1 MSQLTPL
8 YELTPAHNTSA
19 AVRWG
24 QRLAVLL
31 AALLLWGGLATAPTF
46 AQASLQIVHNAAGFG
61 DVDVYVLDADGNQ
74 EAKLDD
80 VPFRGALVFD
90 VPAGEDLT
98 VTVNGPGSSG
108 SGDAQV
114 KSVSPVNLGQD
125 SFNQAFA
132 VGENASD
139 FELVLTPGQ
148 SVTAGSGMVDVLV
161 GHQSPDAG
169 AVDVLTRGTPAA
181 DGLSYRDLAPSASD
195 TYVSVPADNYMIR
208 VRSDDHS
215 RFVGSFSAPLE
226 DLSLGGNTLTVL
238 ASGFLNPPNGEDPSL
253 GVIAVPPVNTSTSA
267 DEIAEASNADENVT
281 VLPAAPSPQPLVIN
295 EFLAN
300 PASGDDPNGDGSAG
314 GDSEEEFV
322 EVVNNTGETV
332 DLGGYEIVDEADNTY
347 TFPQG
352 VSIPDGEAA
361 TVFAGGTPTDIRG
374 FTDTG
379 LPALNNGGDDIILR
393 DEGGNTIDQVT
404 YETTPFAPSQE
415 GESTTRSPD
424 FTGPMVLSSSVGPAF
439 TPGQTSDGSTNLP
452 VELAGFSARLDGT
465 DAVLTWRTLSETN
478 NSGFEVQH
486 RVGEEAFEAVGFR
499 EGQGST
505 TAATSYRF
513 RVDDL
518 RPGPHDFRLKQ
529 IDVDGSTS
537 PTDVVTVEV
546 ALDEAFAWTRVAPNP
561 VAGTGTLSMQVRQ
574 RQEVTV
580 ELYDL
585 LGRRVRT
592 VHDGPLQ
599 SGRRHRLAL
608 DARGLAGGA
617 YLLRADGK
625 NFSDTQRVVIV
636 K

>member
-8 YELTPAHNTSA
+8 HDTSA

-24 QRLAVLL
+24 QRLAILL
-31 AALLLWGGLATAPTF
+31 AALLLWGGLATAPIF
-46 AQASLQIVHNAAGFG
+46 AQTAQLQLIHNAAGFG
-61 DVDVYVLDADGNQ
+61 DVDIYVLDSNGNQ

-90 VPAGEDLT
+90 VPAEQDLT
-98 VTVNGPGSSG
+98 VTVNGSGSSG

-114 KSVSPVNLGQD
+114 ASVSPINLSQD

-139 FELVLTPGQ
+139 FEVLLKPGQ
-148 SVTAGSGMVDVLV
+148 STTASSGTVGLLV

-169 AVDVLTRGTPAA
+169 AVDVLTRGILAA
-181 DGLSYRDLAPSASD
+181 DGFSYKDFAPSASD
-195 TYVSVPADNYMIR
+195 TYVPVPADNYIIR
-208 VRSDDHS
+208 VGPDDNS
-215 RFVGSFSAPLE
+215 SFVGSFSAPLQ
-226 DLSLGGNTLTVL
+226 DLGLGGSTLTVL
-238 ASGFLNPPNGEDPSL
+238 ASGFLNPPNSGDPSL

-267 DEIAEASNADENVT
+267 DEIAEAGNADENVT

-322 EVVNNTGETV
+322 EVVNNTGGTV
-332 DLGGYEIVDEADNTY
+332 DLGGYEIVDDVGNTY

-352 VSIPDGEAA
+352 VSVPDGEAA
-361 TVFAGGTPTDIRG
+361 TIFAGGTPTDVPG
-374 FTDTG
+374 VTDTG

-393 DEGGNTIDQVT
+393 DGDGNTLDQVT
-404 YETTPFAPSQE
+404 YGTAPFAPSQE

-439 TPGQTSDGSTNLP
+439 TPGQTNDGSTNLP
-452 VELAGFSARLDGT
+452 VELAGFAARLDGS
-465 DAVLTWRTLSETN
+465 DAVLTWRTLSERN
-478 NSGFEVQH
+478 NSGFAVQH
-486 RVGEEAFEAVGFR
+486 RAGEEGAFEQVGFR

-505 TAATSYRF
+505 SEATSYRF
-513 RVDDL
+513 RVADL

-529 IDVDGSTS
+529 VDVDGSTS
-537 PTDVVTVEV
+537 LTDVVTVEV
-546 ALDEAFAWTRVAPNP
+546 ALDEAFAWTRVAPTP
-561 VAGTGTLSMQVRQ
+561 VAGTGTLSMQVRET
-574 RQEVTV
+574 QEVTV

-592 VHDGPLQ
+592 VHNGALQ
-599 SGRRHRLAL
+599 SGRRHRLSL
-608 DARGLAGGA
+608 DAGGLAGGA
-617 YLLRADGK
+617 YLLRADGE
-625 NFSDTQRVVIV
+625 NFSDTQRVMIV

>member
-1 MSQLTPL
+1 MSQLTSL
-8 YELTPAHNTSA
+8 YDTSA

-31 AALLLWGGLATAPTF
+31 VALLLWGGLATTSIF
-46 AQASLQIVHNAAGFG
+46 AQTAQLQLIHNAAGFG
-61 DVDVYVLDADGNQ
+61 DVDIYVLDSNGNQ

-90 VPAGEDLT
+90 VPAEQDLT
-98 VTVNGPGSSG
+98 VTVNGSGSSG
-108 SGDAQV
+108 SDDAQV
-114 KSVSPVNLGQD
+114 ASVSPINLTQD

-139 FELVLTPGQ
+139 FEVLLKPGQ
-148 SVTAGSGMVDVLV
+148 STTASSGTVGLLV

-169 AVDVLTRGTPAA
+169 AVDVLTRGILAV
-181 DGLSYRDLAPSASD
+181 DGFSYRDFAPSTSD
-195 TYVSVPADNYMIR
+195 TYVPVPADNYIFR
-208 VRSDDHS
+208 VGPDDNS
-215 RFVGSFSAPLE
+215 RFVGSFSAPLQ
-226 DLSLGGNTLTVL
+226 DLGLGGSTLTVL
-238 ASGFLNPPNGEDPSL
+238 ASGFLNPPSSGDPSL
-253 GVIAVPPVNTSTSA
+253 GVIAVPPANTSTSA
-267 DEIAEASNADENVT
+267 DEIAEAGNADENVT

-322 EVVNNTGETV
+322 EVVNNTGGTV
-332 DLGGYEIVDEADNTY
+332 DLGGYQIVDEADNTY

-352 VSIPDGEAA
+352 VSVPDGEAA
-361 TVFAGGTPTDIRG
+361 TIFAGGTPTDVPG

-393 DEGGNTIDQVT
+393 DEGGNTLDQVT
-404 YETTPFAPSQE
+404 YGTTPFAPSQE

-439 TPGQTSDGSTNLP
+439 TPGRTNDGSTNLP

-465 DAVLTWRTLSETN
+465 DAVLTWRTLSERN
-478 NSGFEVQH
+478 NSGFAVQH
-486 RVGEEAFEAVGFR
+486 RAGEEGSFEQVGFR

-505 TAATSYRF
+505 SETTSYRF
-513 RVDDL
+513 RVADL

-529 IDVDGSTS
+529 VDVDGSTS
-537 PTDVVTVEV
+537 LTDVVSVEV
-546 ALDEAFAWTRVAPNP
+546 ALDEAFAWTQVAPNP
-561 VAGTGTLSMQVRQ
+561 VAGTGTLSMQVRET
-574 RQEVTV
+574 QEVTV

-585 LGRRVRT
+585 LGRRVLT
-592 VHDGPLQ
+592 VHDGSLQ
-599 SGRRHRLAL
+599 SGHQHQMAL
-608 DARGLAGGA
+608 DAGGLADGA
-617 YLLRADGK
+617 YLLRADGE
-625 NFSDTQRVVIV
+625 NFSDTQRVMIV

>member
-8 YELTPAHNTSA
+8 YDTSA
-19 AVRWG
+19 AVHWG
-24 QRLAVLL
+24 RRLAVLL
-31 AALLLWGGLATAPTF
+31 VTLLLWGGLATAPIF
-46 AQASLQIVHNAAGFG
+46 AQTAQLQLIHNAAGFG
-61 DVDVYVLDADGNQ
+61 DVDIYVLDSNGNQ

-90 VPAGEDLT
+90 VPAEQDLT
-98 VTVNGPGSSG
+98 VTVNGAGSSG
-108 SGDAQV
+108 SDDAQIA
-114 KSVSPVNLGQD
+114 SVPSVNLTQD

-139 FELVLTPGQ
+139 FEVLLKSGQ
-148 SVTAGSGMVDVLV
+148 STTTSSGTVGLLV

-169 AVDVLTRGTPAA
+169 AVDVLTRGILAA
-181 DGLSYRDLAPSASD
+181 DGFSHEDFAPSASD
-195 TYVSVPADNYMIR
+195 TYVPVPADNYMIR

-226 DLSLGGNTLTVL
+226 NLGLGGNTLTVL
-238 ASGFLNPPNGEDPSL
+238 ASGFLTPPSGEDPSL
-253 GVIAVPPVNTSTSA
+253 GVIAVPPANTSTNA
-267 DEIAEASNADENVT
+267 DEIAEAGNADANVT
-281 VLPAAPSPQPLVIN
+281 VLSAAPSPQPLVIN

-322 EVVNNTGETV
+322 EVVNNTGGTV
-332 DLGGYEIVDEADNTY
+332 DLGGYQIVDEADNTY

-352 VSIPDGEAA
+352 ASVPDGEAA
-361 TVFAGGTPTDIRG
+361 TIFAGGTPTDVPG

-404 YETTPFAPSQE
+404 YGTAPFGPSQE

-424 FTGPMVLSSSVGPAF
+424 FTGPMTLSSSVGPAF

-452 VELAGFSARLDGT
+452 VELAGFAARLDGT

-486 RVGEEAFEAVGFR
+486 RAGEEGAFEQVGFR

-505 TAATSYRF
+505 SEATAYRF
-513 RVDDL
+513 RVADL
-518 RPGPHDFRLKQ
+518 RPGPHDFRLRQ
-529 IDVDGSTS
+529 VDVDGSTS
-537 PTDVVTVEV
+537 LTDVVTVEV

-561 VAGTGTLSMQVRQ
+561 VAGTGTLSMQVRET
-574 RQEVTV
+574 QEVTV

-592 VHDGPLQ
+592 VHNGALQ
-599 SGRRHRLAL
+599 SGRRHQVAL
-608 DARGLAGGA
+608 DAGDLAGGG
-617 YLLRADGK
+617 YLLRVDGE
-625 NFSDTQRVVIV
+625 NFSDTQRVMIV

>member
-1 MSQLTPL
+1 MSHLTPL
-8 YELTPAHNTSA
+8 YDTSA

-31 AALLLWGGLATAPTF
+31 VALLLWGGLATAPIF
-46 AQASLQIVHNAAGFG
+46 AQTAQLQLIHNAAGFG
-61 DVDVYVLDADGNQ
+61 DVDIYVLDSNGNQ

-90 VPAGEDLT
+90 VPAEQDLT
-98 VTVNGPGSSG
+98 VTVNGSGSSG

-114 KSVSPVNLGQD
+114 ASVPSVNLTQD

-139 FELVLTPGQ
+139 FEVLLKPGQ
-148 SVTAGSGMVDVLV
+148 STTTSSGTVGLLV

-169 AVDVLTRGTPAA
+169 AVDVLTRGILAV
-181 DGLSYRDLAPSASD
+181 DGFSYKDFAPSASD
-195 TYVSVPADNYMIR
+195 TYVPVPADNYIIR
-208 VRSDDHS
+208 VGPDDNS
-215 RFVGSFSAPLE
+215 SFVGSFSAPLQ
-226 DLSLGGNTLTVL
+226 DLGLGGSTLTVL
-238 ASGFLNPPNGEDPSL
+238 ASGFLNPPSSGDPPL

-267 DEIAEASNADENVT
+267 DEIAEAGNADENVT

-300 PASGDDPNGDGSAG
+300 PASGDDPNGDGTAG

-322 EVVNNTGETV
+322 EVVNNTGGPV

-352 VSIPDGEAA
+352 VSVPDGEAA
-361 TVFAGGTPTDIRG
+361 TVFAGGTPTDVPG

-379 LPALNNGGDDIILR
+379 LPALNNGGDDILLR
-393 DEGGNTIDQVT
+393 DGGGNTLDQVT
-404 YETTPFAPSQE
+404 YGTTPFAPSQE

-439 TPGQTSDGSTNLP
+439 TPGQTNDGSTNLP
-452 VELAGFSARLDGT
+452 VELAGFSARLDGS
-465 DAVLTWRTLSETN
+465 DAVLTWRTLSERN
-478 NSGFEVQH
+478 NSGFAVQH
-486 RVGEEAFEAVGFR
+486 RAGEEGSFEQVGFR

-505 TAATSYRF
+505 SEATAYRF
-513 RVDDL
+513 RVADL

-529 IDVDGSTS
+529 VDVDGSTS
-537 PTDVVTVEV
+537 LTDVVTVEV

-561 VAGTGTLSMQVRQ
+561 VAGTGTLSMKVRET
-574 RQEVTV
+574 QEVTV

-592 VHDGPLQ
+592 VHDGALQ
-599 SGRRHRLAL
+599 SGHRHQMAL
-608 DARGLAGGA
+608 DAGGLAGGA
-617 YLLRADGK
+617 YLLRADGE
-625 NFSDTQRVVIV
+625 NFSDTQRVMIV